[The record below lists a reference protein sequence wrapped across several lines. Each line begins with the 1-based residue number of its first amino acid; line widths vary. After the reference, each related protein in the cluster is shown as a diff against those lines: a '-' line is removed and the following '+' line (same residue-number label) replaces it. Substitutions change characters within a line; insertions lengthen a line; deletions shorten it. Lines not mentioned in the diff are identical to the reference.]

1 MIQIKVFAV
10 KYLRLIFIDSH
21 SNYLG
26 KVLHIL
32 VDIWGNCFMF
42 EEWEVD
48 HDDEF
53 FKLCIISICNL
64 ALWDA
69 RNNITGLYGLFGEI
83 KTQTHLFLNNIAWNC
98 MVAVG
103 VYNLSNVVDEQMLC
117 RIWLRRGRWQPE
129 RNTFSEVKKECCN
142 NEYIDMV
149 IIFGRI

>member
-1 MIQIKVFAV
+1 MNIFVSFLLILIQIIWERCFI
-10 KYLRLIFIDSH
+10 YLLIFKAAS
-21 SNYLG
+21 S
-26 KVLHIL
+26 
-32 VDIWGNCFMF
+32 FMF
-42 EEWEVD
+42 EERGAD

-69 RNNITGLYGLFGEI
+69 RNNITVFYGLFSEI
-83 KTQTHLFLNNIAWNC
+83 KTQTHLSLNSIAWNC

-103 VYNLSNVVDEQMLC
+103 VYNWSNVVDEKMLD
-117 RIWLRRGRWQPE
+117 RIWLRRGRWHPE
-129 RNTFSEVKKECCN
+129 RNTFSEVEKECCN